1 MRARLGA
8 NITPQAREQRS
19 SPPAETRT
27 ESRAQMPS
35 TSPAAPARAASNRV
49 SRRRTDNCIRFRG
62 IPSSLRCIPMSYSR
76 LSFLE
81 RMKLEPA

>member
-8 NITPQAREQRS
+8 NITPQTRAQRS
-19 SPPAETRT
+19 SPPAETRA

-35 TSPAAPARAASNRV
+35 ASPATPARAASNWV
-49 SRRRTDNCIRFRG
+49 SRRRADSCIRFRE
-62 IPSSLRCIPMSYSR
+62 IPSSLHCIPIPYSR

-81 RMKLEPA
+81 RMKLEPT